1 MAVNITQLV
10 TNFNEADLQAYIND
24 YTLGDLQYRRFF
36 PTEYT
41 PFLTFEALQAD
52 FSAKV
57 AADVVA
63 FDSRAP
69 RKGRQLPGKVT
80 GDIPKIEIAK
90 VKKESDLNTYRQ
102 LQAAA
107 NNAVSVNARQA
118 ILRRIIDWTYG
129 DSTAVLDGVNAR
141 MEWLAKQLTTTGS
154 YTLTLVN
161 NAGGVVTA
169 VPVSF
174 GIPGGNVSN
183 ATTDWDTT
191 ATATPI
197 ADIKARVATA
207 RAAGVSLR
215 FAIMDQATFDRMV
228 KTDEVQ
234 KFTASFA
241 ANALNIKQVPN
252 LETVNT
258 SLSAGSLPT
267 IVIWESYINVES
279 KAGAL
284 TATTGWTTG
293 KVVLSPS
300 LQLGTTQWT
309 TTADDFVNIGAAS
322 KSNSDFVTV
331 KVFAEEDP
339 ITMVTKGVAYAT
351 PVLNNAKAIYI
362 ITTDY

>member
-1 MAVNITQLV
+1 MALNITQLV
-10 TNFNEADLQAYIND
+10 STFNEADLQAFINE
-24 YTLGDLQYRRFF
+24 YNIGELQFRRFF

-57 AADVVA
+57 AADVVS

-69 RKGRQLPGKVT
+69 RKGRSIPGKVT
-80 GDIPKIEIAK
+80 GDIPKVEIAK

-102 LQAAA
+102 LIAAA
-107 NNAVSVNARQA
+107 QNATSVAARQA

-129 DSTAVLDGVNAR
+129 DSTACLDGVNAR
-141 MEWLAKQLTTTGS
+141 IEWLAKQVTTTGAYS
-154 YTLTLVN
+154 LTLVN
-161 NAGGVVTA
+161 NAGGVPTV

-174 GIPGGNVSN
+174 GIPGGNITN
-183 ATTDWDTT
+183 AAIDWDTT

-197 ADIKARVATA
+197 TDIKAKVATA

-228 KTDEVQ
+228 KTVEVQ
-234 KFTASFA
+234 QFAASFA

-252 LETVNT
+252 LETVNN
-258 SLSAGSLPT
+258 SLNGAGLPT
-267 IVIWESYINVES
+267 IVIWESYVNLES

-293 KVVLSPS
+293 KVVLSPT

-309 TTADDFVNIGAAS
+309 STADDFVTIDDSTKAN
-322 KSNSDFVTV
+322 NDFVLV
-331 KVFAEEDP
+331 KVFAEQDP

-351 PVLNNAKAIYI
+351 PVLNNAKSIYI
-362 ITTDY
+362 ITSDF